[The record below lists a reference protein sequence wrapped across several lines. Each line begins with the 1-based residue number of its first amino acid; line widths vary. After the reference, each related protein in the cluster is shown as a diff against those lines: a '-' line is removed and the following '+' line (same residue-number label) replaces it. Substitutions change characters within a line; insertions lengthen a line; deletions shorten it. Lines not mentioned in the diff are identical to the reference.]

1 MAETATSVGRPVD
14 RDSNKK
20 SRCRLSVD
28 RPVGR
33 NKQRANVLQ
42 SGMFRSAARSTV
54 KHAHG
59 YTLLPEPRST
69 GSVDRFDLT

>member
-1 MAETATSVGRPVD
+1 VFKKLAVMAETATSVGRPVD

-33 NKQRANVLQ
+33 NKQRVAPLQ
-42 SGMFRSAARSTV
+42 SASR
-54 KHAHG
+54 
-59 YTLLPEPRST
+59 P
-69 GSVDRFDLT
+69 VDRRAPVDSPVDR